1 MSINIESHH
10 KGGKPMRKK
19 LFCLLC
25 LAALLVSFGYQP
37 VFAADLDTPIQ
48 EELPEEYQYINGY
61 YTSASISGSMVVCLA
76 EVHAKS
82 IASIGITMTL
92 QRRPT
97 SGSSWSDVSSWHTQ
111 GTSNSWDLIRF
122 GTATHGYTYR
132 TKAVYTVNGETI
144 TTYSTPVSY

>member
-1 MSINIESHH
+1 
-10 KGGKPMRKK
+10 MRKK
-19 LFCLLC
+19 ILYMLC
-25 LAALLVSFGYQP
+25 LTALLISFGYQQ
-37 VFAADLDTPIQ
+37 VLAADLDTPIQ
-48 EELPEEYQYINGY
+48 EELPEEYQYISIYTTSTTLNGSSIICFAKVQANCY
-61 YTSASISGSMVVCLA
+61 ASIS
-76 EVHAKS
+76 
-82 IASIGITMTL
+82 ITMTL